1 MMLATA
7 GAQPATS
14 AVLSPIGDPPSR
26 VGAFS
31 NEHFLPDCP
40 YKVIKQI
47 EDVAVDCISAD

>member
-40 YKVIKQI
+40 YKVIKQV